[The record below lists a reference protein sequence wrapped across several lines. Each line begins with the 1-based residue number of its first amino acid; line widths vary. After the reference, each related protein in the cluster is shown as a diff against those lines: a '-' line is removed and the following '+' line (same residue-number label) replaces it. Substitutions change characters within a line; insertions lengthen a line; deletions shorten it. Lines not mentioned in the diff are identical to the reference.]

1 MKSRK
6 STKML
11 LSILLSV
18 SMAVGG
24 IMPAFAAPKTE
35 DEPGGLNPLVAVIE
49 KVTSGDEL
57 NLTEEGT
64 LDWVHIAGQ
73 EINRKKGAAEI
84 IKFENL
90 TGEDVQPV
98 GDSPMLYTWTDGTVQ
113 ESVTKA
119 PKSGAFLYKK
129 GDTSSVGM
137 PIEGNTYKISLPAAE
152 ETRMLTFVSGIW
164 EATATFRICVNG
176 ETTPVYTTEL
186 KASGEAPVKKYTLV
200 IREHNSVEVTATL
213 TEKTNKDGNMS
224 LGGITLKSAEPSPI
238 SVKVKDVSSQPKMN
252 LTEMGDEDWMHF
264 EGEVGAHEQGKGV
277 IAHKADVEPKITYDK
292 LSQDGTTTMHDAP
305 IEYSWSDGVSP
316 DNAVKAST
324 TGAVFTYK
332 NGEEDSTGKPIEE
345 DAGYKMT
352 IASADYDRE
361 LVFVSGVWNADAE
374 ISINLDGESK
384 PIYENKELQAGG
396 NAVNK
401 IYQVSI
407 AEGKGLTVTGKI
419 KKKSHSYGNFNL
431 QAATLSKNQTLN
443 DYKTQLEEV
452 LRQAKELN
460 LGDYEEF
467 YTSQLESEIAYAES
481 VISGGQATNS
491 ECYVA
496 YLFLNQA
503 YESCL
508 KSELDGQYMFESNRG
523 LTSSFGWE
531 GDKHAPIA
539 YLDGSYRLRDNANT
553 MVTFGVRDIPGK
565 VKWYNAEGY
574 LPCFV
579 SEYSKGG
586 MDYKIENFANKHTID
601 GQDFEIAYSRMTVTN
616 NTEEEQ
622 RLPKVS
628 GQLIPLNDDAKTAK
642 TAAAGETVVRDY
654 AIGADRFGGDY
665 AYPAA
670 EALAAQGGFDDNYTA
685 MKEYWN
691 ARLEPLSAITSL
703 PNEDLINAYKA
714 GFIYTLILRDD
725 VEGQKRLHVGENGY
739 DEMFDHDTIGI
750 VATLLTMGDFT
761 YAKEYLAT
769 LPAQLQ
775 YDDAKWKY
783 SWPYALYLQ
792 KTDDF
797 EFIESQFETIKT
809 NTHNVDTDRDMDAGG
824 IIKKTNAIDSNGYW
838 LIDNWAALAGLTTY
852 QYLCERL
859 NEQTPDEK
867 YTTEISWA
875 KELYRELLECVETK
889 QRQMREAN
897 DYPYLSIDMNVTTEN
912 SARGDVRDGNWA
924 SMFLFGRWAWDGYL
938 FGADQENS
946 EMIGLIDDTYQHGF
960 ERREEV
966 SDTIYNF
973 GGYPHGYYSSAYN
986 AGYGSSALRGERY
999 REAGIRA
1006 YEFMIDKAMSGP
1018 FGWWEGVD
1026 YPDDNSPWAIAHAKG
1041 GGGSCQHMWGQSTAT
1056 KVLYDALIAE
1066 KLGEKVIIG
1075 RGIPKEWTAEGQAP
1089 VEIKDY
1095 TVEGAKKVGY
1105 KMTTTGKQVEIAFTG
1120 DTLEV
1125 PYSVELIS
1133 LKNNIS
1139 KVMADGKE
1147 QTENINEEAGTV
1159 LAPAGTKKVVITMT
1173 EAVAGTVDKSEL
1185 EQAVREAE
1193 AIDLSKYT
1201 AESAGRFQEALISA
1215 KAVMADA
1222 SATQQQVDGALN
1234 DLKSAE
1240 DRLVLKND
1248 NNGDNDNN
1256 DNNNNDNNDNN
1267 NNDNNNNNNNNNS
1280 NGNNNNSSDNNNNSS
1295 NNNANKP
1302 VKVTKIKLSGISTKI
1317 AAGKKITLKAQI
1329 LPANASNKKV
1339 TWSTSN
1345 KKYATVNSKGVVTMK
1360 KKGAG
1365 KTVTITARAKDG
1377 SGKKA
1382 SIKIKIMKGVVKK
1395 VKLKASAKSVKAG
1408 KKVTLKATVT
1418 ASKGANKTLAY
1429 SVSNKKYASVS
1440 KKGVVTA
1447 KKAGRGKTVTVTA
1460 KATDGSNK
1468 KASVKIK
1475 ITK

>member
-1 MKSRK
+1 MYKRQYQLKNQTKGGEMMKSRK

-18 SMAVGG
+18 SMAAGG
-24 IMPAFAAPKTE
+24 IMPAFAAPKAD
-35 DEPGGLNPLVAVIE
+35 DESGGLNPLVAVIE
-49 KVTSGDEL
+49 KVTEGDEL

-64 LDWVHIAGQ
+64 LDWVHIAGS
-73 EINRKKGAAEI
+73 EINRKKDVSET

-90 TGEDVQPV
+90 TGEDIQPV
-98 GDSPMLYTWTDGTVQ
+98 GDSPMLYTWTDG
-113 ESVTKA
+113 SVTESQTQA
-119 PKSGAFLYKK
+119 SKSGAFMYKK
-129 GDTSSVGM
+129 GDDSSVGQ

-164 EATATFRICVNG
+164 QATTTFRICVNG
-176 ETTPVYTTEL
+176 ETEPVYTTEL
-186 KASGEAPVKKYTLV
+186 KAEGEAQVRKYTLV
-200 IREHNSVEVTATL
+200 IREHNSVEVTATF

-238 SVKVKDVSSQPKMN
+238 SVKVKEVSTQPTMN

-264 EGEVGAHEQGKGV
+264 EGEDGT
-277 IAHKADVEPKITYDK
+277 IARKAGVEPKITYEK
-292 LSQDGTTTMHDAP
+292 LSQDRVATMNDAP
-305 IEYSWSDGVSP
+305 IKYSWSDGVSP
-316 DNAVKAST
+316 DNAKKDIRS
-324 TGAVFTYK
+324 GAVFIYK
-332 NGEEDSTGKPIEE
+332 SGDKDSVNKPITE

-352 IASADYDRE
+352 IAPADYDRE

-374 ISINLDGESK
+374 IYINLDGESK

-396 NAVNK
+396 NVINK

-419 KKKSHSYGNFNL
+419 KKKSNPDGNFNL

-452 LRQAKELN
+452 LQQAKDLN

-467 YTSQLESEIAYAES
+467 YVNQLESEIAYAES
-481 VISGGQATNS
+481 VINGGQATNS

-508 KSELDGQYMFESNRG
+508 KSKLDGKYMFESNRG

-539 YLDGSYRLRDNANT
+539 YLDGSYQLRDNGNT
-553 MVTFGVRDIPGK
+553 MVTFGVMDIPGK

-574 LPCFV
+574 LPCFI
-579 SEYSKGG
+579 SEYSKDG
-586 MDYKIENFANKHTID
+586 MDYKVENFANKHTINE
-601 GQDFEIAYSRMTVTN
+601 QDFEIAYSRMTVTN
-616 NTEEEQ
+616 NTETDQ
-622 RLPKVS
+622 RLPGVS
-628 GQLIPLNDDAKTAK
+628 GQLVALNDAAKTAK
-642 TAAAGETVVRDY
+642 TVAAGATVVRDY

-665 AYPAA
+665 DYPAA
-670 EALAAQGGFDDNYTA
+670 EAIAAQGGFDDNYAA

-691 ARLEPLSAITSL
+691 NRLAPLSTIASL

-714 GFIYTLILRDD
+714 GYIYTLIIRDD
-725 VEGQKRLHVGENGY
+725 VDGEKQLHVGENGY

-783 SWPYALYLQ
+783 SWPYAVYLQ
-792 KTDDF
+792 KTDDIA
-797 EFIESQFETIKT
+797 FIESQFETIKT

-838 LIDNWAALAGLTTY
+838 LIDNWSALAGLTTY

-867 YTTEISWA
+867 YTAEITWA
-875 KELYRELLECVETK
+875 KELYSELLECVETK
-889 QRQMREAN
+889 QRQMRETN

-946 EMIGLIDDTYQHGF
+946 EMIGLLDDTYQHGF

-1026 YPDDNSPWAIAHAKG
+1026 YPDANSPWDIEHAKG

-1066 KLGEKVIIG
+1066 KLGEKVIVG

-1095 TVEGAKKVGY
+1095 TVEGAKKAGY
-1105 KMTTTGKQVEIAFTG
+1105 KMTTTGKQVEVAFTG

-1133 LKNNIS
+1133 LKDNIS
-1139 KVMADGKE
+1139 KVVTDGKE
-1147 QTENINEEAGTV
+1147 QTDNIDAEAGTV
-1159 LAPAGTKKVVITMT
+1159 C
-1173 EAVAGTVDKSEL
+1173 
-1185 EQAVREAE
+1185 
-1193 AIDLSKYT
+1193 
-1201 AESAGRFQEALISA
+1201 FFSA
-1215 KAVMADA
+1215 KADA
-1222 SATQQQVDGALN
+1222 SDTWP
-1234 DLKSAE
+1234 
-1240 DRLVLKND
+1240 R
-1248 NNGDNDNN
+1248 
-1256 DNNNNDNNDNN
+1256 
-1267 NNDNNNNNNNNNS
+1267 
-1280 NGNNNNSSDNNNNSS
+1280 
-1295 NNNANKP
+1295 P
-1302 VKVTKIKLSGISTKI
+1302 V
-1317 AAGKKITLKAQI
+1317 
-1329 LPANASNKKV
+1329 
-1339 TWSTSN
+1339 
-1345 KKYATVNSKGVVTMK
+1345 
-1360 KKGAG
+1360 
-1365 KTVTITARAKDG
+1365 ARG
-1377 SGKKA
+1377 
-1382 SIKIKIMKGVVKK
+1382 
-1395 VKLKASAKSVKAG
+1395 
-1408 KKVTLKATVT
+1408 
-1418 ASKGANKTLAY
+1418 
-1429 SVSNKKYASVS
+1429 
-1440 KKGVVTA
+1440 
-1447 KKAGRGKTVTVTA
+1447 
-1460 KATDGSNK
+1460 
-1468 KASVKIK
+1468 
-1475 ITK
+1475 